1 MRHPAPVFRAVLLL
15 AIAVALRA
23 TDEPFP
29 TIGHLAVP
37 DTAPFTVKGGTVSA
51 DLPLTASWYADWMA
65 GRWPHDK
72 LEAEPAVIQKLLE
85 GQSVPVKI
93 YFPATL
99 EPGRRYALF
108 IGNIT
113 EFKDSRDGAGGYARE
128 GNAAGYIVAGFGLS
142 DALHD
147 AKVGDTW
154 KVHAAVSV
162 YVASVIA
169 RWAPVDPNRVYI
181 GGHSGGAKI
190 STGLYT
196 LFPLDYAGLMT
207 LGCNQFVMLD
217 QGKVV
222 QTAAPT
228 RGAAEFCGTGMKD
241 DIAPVASSK
250 GVFEQM
256 KAVLKFPYLLSVD
269 HPGGHATVDSQNR
282 TAFEFF
288 NTSYADWYGK
298 TESGFLKQGLAAAK
312 AKRFGEALL
321 PLLRI
326 ASFKPESEPAKQA
339 QAQLDL
345 LEADRTAAFAKAEEL
360 VAAGKKSDAKR
371 ALLDAAKRFAGSWYQ
386 SEFVAKA
393 QAIGK

>member
-1 MRHPAPVFRAVLLL
+1 MHHPIPVFRALLL
-15 AIAVALRA
+15 IAFAAVLRGA
-23 TDEPFP
+23 DEPFP

-37 DTAPFTVKGGTVSA
+37 DTAPFTATGGTVSA
-51 DLPLTASWYADWMA
+51 ELPLTASWYADWMA

-72 LEAEPAVIQKLLE
+72 LEAEPAAIQKILA

-99 EPGRRYALF
+99 AAGRRYPLF

-113 EFKDSRDGAGGYARE
+113 EFKDSRDGAGGYVKEAH
-128 GNAAGYIVAGFGLS
+128 AAGYVVVGFGLS
-142 DALHD
+142 DALKD
-147 AKVGDTW
+147 AKIGDTW

-169 RWAPVDPNRVYI
+169 RWAPIDPNRVYI

-190 STGLYT
+190 STGLYSY
-196 LFPLDYAGLMT
+196 FPLDYAGLMT
-207 LGCNQFVMLD
+207 LGCNQFVMLE
-217 QGKVV
+217 QGKVI
-222 QTAAPT
+222 QTAAPL

-241 DIAPVASSK
+241 DIAPPASSK

-256 KAVLKFPYLLSVD
+256 KSALKFPYLLSVD
-269 HPGGHATVDSQNR
+269 HPEGHATVDSQNKI
-282 TAFEFF
+282 AFEFF
-288 NTSYADWYGK
+288 TTSYADWYAK
-298 TESGFLKQGLAAAK
+298 TETGYLKQALAAAK
-312 AKRFGEALL
+312 GKRFGEALL

-345 LEADRTAAFAKAEEL
+345 LEADRTAALAKADEL
-360 VAAGKKSDAKR
+360 VAAGKKPDAKR
-371 ALLDAAKRFAGSWYQ
+371 ALLDAAKRFAGCWYQ
-386 SEFVAKA
+386 PEFVAKA